1 MRMRMTQFSLAHAHC
16 IFNEGTEILSHMSY
30 HQPSFTYIRSP
41 FHTLILTKNT
51 THLITWH
58 NTPSDMTWVPFLIY
72 AWRHR
77 NTALWLVGPKPT
89 SFTTYKVWQLI
100 LLQTATILEHK
111 VRFIGITKCN
121 RTNIYKFP
129 DRTFQTELNSWSF
142 SSKPSLIPVSGVRG
156 RFLVNGSDLYT
167 MVM

>member
-1 MRMRMTQFSLAHAHC
+1 MRMRMTQLSLAHAHC

-41 FHTLILTKNT
+41 FHILILTKNT

-89 SFTTYKVWQLI
+89 SFTTFVINLKWMVGGQVNPIISIITDNNNDNSNNNNNNNI
-100 LLQTATILEHK
+100 L
-111 VRFIGITKCN
+111 N
-121 RTNIYKFP
+121 
-129 DRTFQTELNSWSF
+129 F
-142 SSKPSLIPVSGVRG
+142 SSGGGEKCSHQLRPSGFKIFVGK
-156 RFLVNGSDLYT
+156 
-167 MVM
+167 